1 MNAHDER
8 SVPFEMDA
16 LSPKEKAWLRLLTF
30 LGRSKRNRIDERQAK
45 AAEAGRKAREE
56 SK

>member
-1 MNAHDER
+1 LNAHDER

-16 LSPKEKAWLRLLTF
+16 LPPKEKAWLRLLTF